1 MAVKSAKKL
10 LLLLCFV
17 LLATL
22 LLSGCRTRT
31 SRSVQDENRSS
42 ESESGFIDDELR
54 GERQPEQPDL
64 QTAPDD
70 SAAGGRTKENPD
82 AARKEFDESAPVEIV
97 AGTERELN
105 AEGEGDGASL
115 DDEEAAPAVSRLN
128 DLAEETATQ
137 TVSASK
143 AEQMGVSP
151 DADEADSAMT
161 YYTVLLQDRMGSLF
175 ECQRLNVYW
184 ETVEDHVTIYK
195 NALEHELILIAG
207 AYDVSARLLSEN
219 LRVDVG
225 WIVRKNPEAIV
236 KAVNSSILGSGVHS
250 TAAANAV
257 YRSLISRNGFGNI
270 DAVRNRRVLILSQ
283 ELLETPYLQTV
294 TMLLIAKTANEDA
307 MSDVDPEEA
316 LKMLME
322 EATGTAPGGTYYY
335 SGKED

>member
-1 MAVKSAKKL
+1 MAVKSTKKI

-22 LLSGCRTRT
+22 PLSGCRTRT
-31 SRSVQDENRSS
+31 SGSVQDENRSD
-42 ESESGFIDDELR
+42 ESGSGLIDELR

-64 QTAPDD
+64 QTVPDD

-82 AARKEFDESAPVEIV
+82 AARKEFDENAPVEIV

-105 AEGEGDGASL
+105 AEGEGNGASL
-115 DDEEAAPAVSRLN
+115 DGEEAASAVSRLN

-137 TVSASK
+137 TVPASE

-161 YYTVLLQDRMGSLF
+161 YYTVLLQARMGSLF
-175 ECQRLNVYW
+175 ECQRLHVYW

-207 AYDVSARLLSEN
+207 TYDVSARLLSEN
-219 LRVDVG
+219 LRVDDG
-225 WIVRKNPEAIV
+225 WIVRKNPEVIV
-236 KAVNSSILGSGVHS
+236 KAVDSSILGSGVHS

-257 YRSLISRNGFGNI
+257 YRGLISRNGFGNI

-283 ELLETPYLQTV
+283 ELLEAPYLQTV
-294 TMLLIAKTANEDA
+294 AMLLIAKTANEDA
-307 MSDVDPEEA
+307 MADVDPEET

-322 EATGTAPGGTYYY
+322 EATGTAPSGTYYY